1 MIAERH
7 TIRRE
12 ITAAAYITEM
22 LRSSR
27 YRIPGGSQHTI
38 NLINFRLV
46 SQIETAVLFFY
57 TLQGCPSG
65 AHVFPLL
72 HQQHC
77 RRSRFHVDPAKVWL
91 QGGQRKREMGGRVTN
106 FPGFP
111 IKGRLD
117 TPKTI
122 TSRKEA
128 QRSPEELCIVFL
140 SLCLAALEEQLF
152 LPDRCFL

>member
-27 YRIPGGSQHTI
+27 YRIPGGGQHTS

-46 SQIETAVLFFY
+46 SQIETAVLLFY
-57 TLQGCPSG
+57 TRQGRPSG
-65 AHVFPLL
+65 AHVFPLP

-77 RRSRFHVDPAKVWL
+77 RRSRVHVDPANVWL

-106 FPGFP
+106 SPGFP
-111 IKGRLD
+111 LKRPFRHTKD
-117 TPKTI
+117 YHFP
-122 TSRKEA
+122 
-128 QRSPEELCIVFL
+128 QRGPEEPGRTPHCLLVPL
-140 SLCLAALEEQLF
+140 SSS
-152 LPDRCFL
+152 P